1 MTDDTFIR
9 DESMIREPVPEIRDD
24 VDADYSG
31 HLAMG
36 LFVGVILVLLVV
48 IYAFASAA

>member
-1 MTDDTFIR
+1 MNDQNKI
-9 DESMIREPVPEIRDD
+9 
-24 VDADYSG
+24 DADTSG

-36 LFVGVILVLLVV
+36 LFVGVMIVLLVV